1 VGLEDVE
8 HDFLV
13 GEGDR
18 VEPGDRLHDHAEV
31 PQVQSA
37 TYKQFQVKKLKHFLL
52 IILNKNKKN
61 IFLAFTLI
69 TILNK
74 NQNIL

>member
-1 VGLEDVE
+1 MGLEDVE

-18 VEPGDRLHDHAEV
+18 VEPGDRLHHHSEV

-37 TYKQFQVKKLKHFLL
+37 TYLQ
-52 IILNKNKKN
+52 
-61 IFLAFTLI
+61 
-69 TILNK
+69 TILSEKIKTFYDYVFFIGFNPTY
-74 NQNIL
+74 

>member
-1 VGLEDVE
+1 MKILRVDLSRVGLEDVE

-18 VEPGDRLHDHAEV
+18 VEPGDRLHDHSEV

-37 TYKQFQVKKLKHFLL
+37 TYLQTVFNEK
-52 IILNKNKKN
+52 NKNVVWV
-61 IFLAFTLI
+61 TL
-69 TILNK
+69 
-74 NQNIL
+74 

>member
-1 VGLEDVE
+1 VGLEDIE

-18 VEPGDRLHDHAEV
+18 VEPGDRLHDHSEV

-37 TYKQFQVKKLKHFLL
+37 TCLQTVFNEKKSKHG
-52 IILNKNKKN
+52 
-61 IFLAFTLI
+61 LI
-69 TILNK
+69 TSF
-74 NQNIL
+74 